1 MKVKIRFRPADFA
14 TTLKRATRFIRNNHA
29 KALDAA
35 ALSAI
40 EMIDSRTT
48 NGFDIN
54 GNRFKRYSKK
64 YADYRVE
71 KGRNVYPVDLQFTGR
86 MLNSMRAKKLTYW
99 SRLVF
104 FRGAENSKKAAMNNK
119 SREFFGLNKR
129 EQSRVADVYFKR
141 LTE

>member
-1 MKVKIRFRPADFA
+1 MKVVIRFRPADFA

-40 EMIDSRTT
+40 EMIDNRTT

-71 KGRNVYPVDLQFTGR
+71 KGRNPYPVDLQFTGR

-104 FRGAENSKKAAMNNK
+104 FRGGENSKKAAMNNK
-119 SREFFGLNKR
+119 SREFFGLNNR
-129 EQSRVADVYFKR
+129 EQSKVADVYFKR
-141 LTE
+141 LIK

>member
-1 MKVKIRFRPADFA
+1 MKVEIRFKPTDFA

-40 EMIDSRTT
+40 EMIDNRTT

-64 YADYRVE
+64 YADYRVK
-71 KGRNVYPVDLQFTGR
+71 KGRNPYPVDLQFTGR
-86 MLNSMRAKKLTYW
+86 MLNSMRSKKMNYFT
-99 SRLVF
+99 RLVF
-104 FRGAENSKKAAMNNK
+104 FRGAENNKKAAMNNK
-119 SREFFGLNKR
+119 SRQFFGLNRK
-129 EQSRVADVYFKR
+129 EQSRVADIYFKR
-141 LTE
+141 LIK

>member
-1 MKVKIRFRPADFA
+1 MKVEIRFKPADFA
-14 TTLKRATRFIRNNHA
+14 TTLKRATRFIRNNHEQ
-29 KALDAA
+29 ALNAA

-40 EMIDSRTT
+40 EMIDNRTT
-48 NGFDIN
+48 SGFDVN
-54 GNRFKRYSKK
+54 GNRFKRYSKA

-86 MLNSMRAKKLTYW
+86 MLNSMRAKKTSYW
-99 SRLVF
+99 TRLVF

-119 SREFFGLNKR
+119 SREFFGLNNK

-141 LTE
+141 LTK

>member
-1 MKVKIRFRPADFA
+1 MKVEIRFKPADFA
-14 TTLKRATRFIRNNHA
+14 TTLKRATRFIRNNHV

-40 EMIDSRTT
+40 EMIDNRTT
-48 NGFDIN
+48 SGFDIN

-141 LTE
+141 LTK

>member
-1 MKVKIRFRPADFA
+1 MKVDIRFKPANFA
-14 TTLKRATRFIRNNHA
+14 TTLKRSTRFIRNNHV

-40 EMIDSRTT
+40 EMIDNRTT
-48 NGFDIN
+48 KGFDVN

-71 KGRNVYPVDLQFTGR
+71 KGRNPYPVDLQFTGR
-86 MLNSMRAKKLTYW
+86 MLNSMRSKKVNYF

-104 FRGAENSKKAAMNNK
+104 FRGSENNKKAAMNNE
-119 SREFFGLNKR
+119 SREFFGLNRK
-129 EQSRVADVYFKR
+129 EQSRVADIYFKR
-141 LTE
+141 LIR